1 MCLREERIVTLWTI
15 ERVQRTAQ
23 IDSIRS
29 ACLMEK
35 DKIALIKKRRS
46 LVHHMILAQRCRL
59 RGGRRPE
66 RNVSRDSI
74 HRGIEMGEIGLCIR
88 RSGIRIAVKEGIG
101 KLCALDLRHSGKAD
115 PVPRIIER
123 ITIPLKRL
131 FPQRLSPLRHD
142 LRPIGMK
149 FSIHHRG
156 DLIRRIGITVFRD
169 EKITA
174 RQHGAEQSEHRKT
187 ETPLHIT
194 PLT

>member
-1 MCLREERIVTLWTI
+1 MCLREERIVALWAI
-15 ERVQRTAQ
+15 ERMQRTAQ

-46 LVHHMILAQRCRL
+46 LVHHVILAQRCRL
-59 RGGRRPE
+59 RGGCRPE
-66 RNVSRDSI
+66 MNVSRDSI

-88 RSGIRIAVKEGIG
+88 RSGIRVAVKKGIG
-101 KLCALDLRHSGKAD
+101 ELCALDLRHSGKVD
-115 PVPRIIER
+115 PVPRIIEH

-131 FPQRLSPLRHD
+131 FPQRLLALRHD
-142 LRPIGMK
+142 LRPIRMK
-149 FSIHHRG
+149 FSIHHRS
-156 DLIRRIGITVFRD
+156 DLIRRSGITVFRD

-174 RQHGAEQSEHRKT
+174 RQHGAEQSEYRKT